1 MRLGKTELG
10 SKTLVFMSMVFQAVF
25 FIVFA
30 IILEA
35 TNSITTWTGTGGN
48 LTTVFPTTSSIV
60 PIIPLIIFVI
70 LEFGALAG
78 AAWGAKK
85 TAEEEKLGVAMIMSV
100 IMLAVG
106 LIMFK
111 IILTSA
117 AALLGNAYMSAYTGL
132 ESVVEIAPMLILI
145 SYVFESVGTAV
156 YAGYRSAKGMG
167 KK

>member
-1 MRLGKTELG
+1 MKFGKRDLG
-10 SKTLVFMSMVFQAVF
+10 SKTIVFMSMVFQAVF

-35 TNSITTWTGTGGN
+35 TNSITSWTGTGGN

-60 PIIPLIIFVI
+60 PIIPLIIFVV

-85 TAEEEKLGVAMIMSV
+85 TAEEEKLGTAMILAV

-111 IILTSA
+111 IILTA
-117 AALLGNAYMSAYTGL
+117 AATLLGNTYMSSYTGL
-132 ESVVEIAPMLILI
+132 KSVVEIAPMLILI

-156 YAGYRSAKGMG
+156 YAGYRASKG